1 MVCLIWCKDKV
12 FQIMED
18 NTTSYMME
26 GRARD
31 DVADWWHLSSKS
43 HKGSVLVT
51 ISFVAF
57 SWEDCQDHCF
67 HYRLYLL
74 SLTFCV
80 SEGSALFSVYLFIRF
95 YRNINYWNQYHDQLL
110 LSPSSLFLPS
120 QTALYPVSKVSG
132 HFHCI
137 AIYSSAQYFFQSR
150 HTIDILQY

>member
-1 MVCLIWCKDKV
+1 M

-18 NTTSYMME
+18 NTTSYMMG

-43 HKGSVLVT
+43 HKGSLLVT

-74 SLTFCV
+74 SPTFCV
-80 SEGSALFSVYLFIRF
+80 SEGSALFSMYLFIRF
-95 YRNINYWNQYHDQLL
+95 YRNINYWNQYHDHVIISFITLL
-110 LSPSSLFLPS
+110 AFSDCSLSCKQGVRAFSLYCYLLFSS
-120 QTALYPVSKVSG
+120 
-132 HFHCI
+132 I
-137 AIYSSAQYFFQSR
+137 FFQSR